1 VVAIDGDFLKHG
13 GKAEDM
19 GLFLLSHDLF
29 PIGKSHAR
37 ACAVGRSYIS
47 NRKRFSFA
55 NAMLTKEKKQDDV
68 ALLSVRVARLMLGCG
83 GGGDY
88 SEFIR

>member
-29 PIGKSHAR
+29 PVGKSHAR

-55 NAMLTKEKKQDDV
+55 NANAMPMMPMPCLQRKRNRMT
-68 ALLSVRVARLMLGCG
+68 LSRRLCVLQG
-83 GGGDY
+83 
-88 SEFIR
+88 

>member
-1 VVAIDGDFLKHG
+1 MVVIDGDFLKHG

-29 PIGKSHAR
+29 PIGKFHAR

-55 NAMLTKEKKQDDV
+55 NANAMLTKERKRNRMT
-68 ALLSVRVARLMLGCG
+68 LARCLCVLQG
-83 GGGDY
+83 
-88 SEFIR
+88 

>member
-1 VVAIDGDFLKHG
+1 
-13 GKAEDM
+13 M

-55 NAMLTKEKKQDDV
+55 NANVDVNANAMLTKERKRNRMT
-68 ALLSVRVARLMLGCG
+68 LARCLCVLQG
-83 GGGDY
+83 
-88 SEFIR
+88 